1 MARPRRITAVP
12 ALQWIENEL
21 DKEFSDENL
30 DLDQESDEEY
40 EDSRSSE
47 SETEGVRT
55 SNPQLDLDLD
65 PNVPGC
71 SNRPQTSAQP
81 SKKLRIDQ
89 DISVANAGRSRNEQ
103 ESEWKEIGEGIILL

>member
-1 MARPRRITAVP
+1 MARPMRITAVA

-21 DKEFSDENL
+21 DKEFSDEDL

-40 EDSRSSE
+40 DDSRSSEAE

-55 SNPQLDLDLD
+55 SNPQLDLD

-71 SNRPQTSAQP
+71 SNRPKT
-81 SKKLRIDQ
+81 
-89 DISVANAGRSRNEQ
+89 
-103 ESEWKEIGEGIILL
+103 